1 MPGVCPCFSDVDAVP
16 QALAV
21 VSSHGAVKCVA
32 VSPRISSRCV
42 SPSLCAGMSWSWE
55 LTDAVRT
62 QRREWMLL
70 RSLPADTLLHTSA
83 SHLQSHE
90 LRLRVCARIG
100 GTYWQS
106 VEVQQINSHRIPV
119 LFYLSYKM
127 SKCFCYKLQKNTSK
141 KYAGGNNRN
150 IDSYFLWILWKRL
163 DQLFNLH
170 SF

>member
-21 VSSHGAVKCVA
+21 ISSHGAVKSVL

-42 SPSLCAGMSWSWE
+42 SPSLCAGMSKSWE

-70 RSLPADTLLHTSA
+70 RSLPADTLLHISA
-83 SHLQSHE
+83 SHLQRHE

-100 GTYWQS
+100 GAYWRNI
-106 VEVQQINSHRIPV
+106 EVQQINSSHRFPII
-119 LFYLSYKM
+119 FYLSYKM
-127 SKCFCYKLQKNTSK
+127 SKCLCYKWINTFLNTYK
-141 KYAGGNNRN
+141 KTC
-150 IDSYFLWILWKRL
+150 IDLYSLWILWKRL
-163 DQLFNLH
+163 DQLFNALILK
-170 SF
+170 